1 MKNILKDIKWN
12 HLDRKSIER
21 KYPPKSNGKQMGL
34 DNQPSSA
41 ELSLSN
47 FENEIYDTGRDHFQ
61 SEINRNDDV
70 FVGIEFPLDHNL
82 TGFFRQSKTI
92 PQQVKSN
99 IRNLLLTEKG
109 ERIFQPNFG
118 SNLKSL
124 LFEQIT
130 PGSLQNV
137 EGDIRTSLSTWL
149 PYVNVNNLVVVQDD
163 RNPNL
168 VLTSLEYSTTLEPD
182 SLDTI
187 TFTFEVGE

>member
-1 MKNILKDIKWN
+1 MANVREIDRDDDI
-12 HLDRKSIER
+12 
-21 KYPPKSNGKQMGL
+21 Y
-34 DNQPSSA
+34 
-41 ELSLSN
+41 
-47 FENEIYDTGRDHFQ
+47 
-61 SEINRNDDV
+61 
-70 FVGIEFPLDHNL
+70 VGIEFPLDYSQE
-82 TGFFRQSKTI
+82 GFFRKTKTI
-92 PQQVKSN
+92 RQQVKSN

-130 PGSLQNV
+130 PTSLENV
-137 EGDIRTSLSTWL
+137 EHDIRESLSTWL

-163 RNPNL
+163 RNPNQ

>member
-1 MKNILKDIKWN
+1 MASVRETN
-12 HLDRKSIER
+12 
-21 KYPPKSNGKQMGL
+21 
-34 DNQPSSA
+34 
-41 ELSLSN
+41 
-47 FENEIYDTGRDHFQ
+47 T
-61 SEINRNDDV
+61 NDDI
-70 FVGIEFPLDHNL
+70 FVGIEFPLGYSPM
-82 TGFFRQSKTI
+82 GFFNSTKTI
-92 PQQVKSN
+92 KQQAKSN
-99 IRNLLLTEKG
+99 IRNLLLTERG

-130 PGSLQNV
+130 PTSLENV
-137 EGDIRTSLSTWL
+137 ENDIRISLSTWL
-149 PYVNVNNLVVVQDD
+149 PYVNVNNLVVAQDD